1 MRVSKRN
8 LHFPRHNILIS
19 HGHITPFVFVFL
31 LKAYFFV
38 LFIKASL
45 RGVTPIP
52 LSLFSL
58 LFMLLC
64 VKRLW
69 KQGHRSIIY
78 VAVEIFNTSEAAVC
92 TNILKSNCV
101 FTSEEQKHSIHC
113 IWLRSYKEINKYN
126 NHVYDFYNYT
136 QQMAPHRTEFAYTAI
151 GDAMQKSEF
160 NNKAMIH
167 VTFNLFFCHGP

>member
-1 MRVSKRN
+1 MYFCNERQGMSSLSSFIAQKRASCSFGLASSFVSHRSKIIIWVWNFMRVSKRN
-8 LHFPRHNILIS
+8 LHFPRRNILMS

-101 FTSEEQKHSIHC
+101 FTSEEQKH
-113 IWLRSYKEINKYN
+113 
-126 NHVYDFYNYT
+126 
-136 QQMAPHRTEFAYTAI
+136 
-151 GDAMQKSEF
+151 
-160 NNKAMIH
+160 
-167 VTFNLFFCHGP
+167 